1 MRIAVIA
8 DIHGNQLALEAVLQ
22 DLHRQPAVDQLVIAG
37 DLCLNGPCPR
47 QVLET
52 VQGLR
57 CPVLHGNVDVEVVTQ
72 APGKGEKKRSTAAWT
87 REQIGPAGIDYLASL
102 PFSQRVANPG
112 GSDLLIVHA
121 NPLNVEDAI
130 FPNASDSTLEHLL
143 GGLDGDIGAMAFGHL
158 HIAYIRQWRHLLLV
172 DAGSCGLP
180 RDEDLRASYG
190 ILNWQNNHW
199 DAERGETSKDAFRGK
214 ILKNVR
220 QASQSGGL
228 PHAGN
233 TITAVVHNSHKDQST
248 WADEQ
253 PCWWTESPH
262 LPKPLFP
269 LSPHFLPPG
278 NWQHRRCR
286 PFAVPQ

>member
-72 APGKGEKKRSTAAWT
+72 APGKGEKKRNTAAWT

-199 DAERGETSKDAFRGK
+199 NAEIRRVAYD
-214 ILKNVR
+214 V
-220 QASQSGGL
+220 Q
-228 PHAGN
+228 
-233 TITAVVHNSHKDQST
+233 AVVKQIKISGMPNAEKRVKT
-248 WADEQ
+248 LLEA
-253 PCWWTESPH
+253 
-262 LPKPLFP
+262 KY
-269 LSPHFLPPG
+269 
-278 NWQHRRCR
+278 
-286 PFAVPQ
+286 